1 MWNWDFSGR
10 MMERPGTSKAD
21 NRDPNLASAPLAA
34 EPWFLS
40 RMETIRC
47 LDGKFVSMD

>member
-1 MWNWDFSGR
+1 
-10 MMERPGTSKAD
+10 MMERPGTLKAD
-21 NRDPNLASAPLAA
+21 NRDLNLASATLAA

-47 LDGKFVSMD
+47 LDGKFLSID